1 MLNLEN
7 HRIFKNSKLKIAEF
21 QILKI
26 AEFQIEKSK
35 FQISN
40 LKNHRISKLKI
51 PTTGKS
57 TSQGAFK
64 IEL

>member
-7 HRIFKNSKLKIAEF
+7 HRIFKNSKLKIVEF

-26 AEFQIEKSK
+26 AEFQIKKSK

-40 LKNHRISKLKI
+40 LKNH
-51 PTTGKS
+51 
-57 TSQGAFK
+57 
-64 IEL
+64 